1 MSALGEGN
9 RPVHNVLRFWKAW
22 LRRPARLGAVAP
34 SSKSLATAMAGEID
48 PDEDGVV
55 VELGG
60 GTGSI
65 TAALLKTGLRPAD
78 LVVIERE
85 PALCDVITRRFP
97 GITVICGDAR
107 NLALLLRRAGI
118 ERVKAVVSGLP
129 LVLMS
134 PEARRGILAQ
144 AFAVMPEDEGL
155 FVQFTYSPVSP
166 LSRGTATALGL
177 IGDRA
182 EWVLDNLPPAA
193 VWHYRRRPAVTA
205 RPAWVPRAAAARSA
219 PPLP

>member
-1 MSALGEGN
+1 MSDLSEDN
-9 RPVHNVLRFWKAW
+9 RPVTNVLRFWKAW
-22 LRRPARLGAVAP
+22 LRRPAQLGAVAP

-48 PDEDGVV
+48 PDEDGAV

-65 TAALLKTGLRPAD
+65 TAALLKTGMHPAD

-85 PALCDVITRRFP
+85 PALCDVINRRFP
-97 GITVICGDAR
+97 GVTVICGDAR

-118 ERVKAVVSGLP
+118 DRVKAVVSGLP

-144 AFAVMPEDEGL
+144 AFAAMPHDHGI

-166 LSRGTATALGL
+166 LSRGTATAFGL
-177 IGDRA
+177 VGDRS

-193 VWHYRRRPAVTA
+193 VWRYRRRPVVTS
-205 RPAWVPRAAAARSA
+205 RPAWLPRSSDARSA
-219 PPLP
+219 PPLA